1 MPELPDIAVYIEA
14 LEKRILGARPERVRI
29 FSPFL
34 LRTFEPPVASVEGR
48 KVVEL
53 RRMGKRIC
61 IGVEGGI
68 WLVLHLMIAGRLHW
82 YGSDGGADGKP
93 GGKAGG
99 KSDGR
104 SGGKSLKL
112 GGRQNLAGFE
122 FSNGTLLWTEAG
134 AQKRGALDLAKGGV
148 GLGKL
153 GSVGLEGSGV

>member
-1 MPELPDIAVYIEA
+1 MPELPDITDYIEV
-14 LEKRILGARPERVRI
+14 LEKRILGPRLERVRI

-34 LRTFEPPVASVEGR
+34 LRTGAPPVASVGEK

-53 RRMGKRIC
+53 RRLGKRIC
-61 IGVEGGI
+61 IVVEGGI

-99 KSDGR
+99 KSEGR

-112 GGRQNLAGFE
+112 GGRQNLAAFE
-122 FSNGTLLWTEAG
+122 FS
-134 AQKRGALDLAKGGV
+134 
-148 GLGKL
+148 
-153 GSVGLEGSGV
+153 SG